1 MILAWLKAA
10 HTRGAGM
17 ARGGERRMMGTGM
30 AGQGSRTGQGGAG
43 GGGGSS
49 GAPGSSSGNAYIRRG
64 ERLTYM
70 CSCAAGPPGIARRV
84 MTIEVGAH
92 LV

>member
-17 ARGGERRMMGTGM
+17 ARGAERRMMGTGM

-43 GGGGSS
+43 GGGVAAAHRGRRRAMRTS
-49 GAPGSSSGNAYIRRG
+49 GAASA
-64 ERLTYM
+64 
-70 CSCAAGPPGIARRV
+70 
-84 MTIEVGAH
+84 
-92 LV
+92 